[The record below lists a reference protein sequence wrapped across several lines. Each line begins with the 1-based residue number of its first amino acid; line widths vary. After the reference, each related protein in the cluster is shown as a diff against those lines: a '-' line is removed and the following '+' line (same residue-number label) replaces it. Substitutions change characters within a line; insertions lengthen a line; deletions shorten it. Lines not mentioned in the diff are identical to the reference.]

1 MTSRRWAAFCA
12 GLFAL
17 LSFVFY
23 GSALRAGFVADDWN
37 FLLIV
42 SQNPSP
48 AVLFEPLAERYF
60 RPLVVFV
67 YWANYRLFDLWVVP
81 YHVSVILAHA
91 AASALFCLLVTAISH
106 SRTTGLGA
114 ALLFAAFAGH
124 SEAVAWIGG
133 AADVLLAVL
142 LFGGL
147 VCLVRGLQTAV
158 EGGGSSKWLAAAA
171 VLLSAG
177 VLAKETGVVAPLLG
191 ACVAGVVALQRGS
204 DRAFV
209 VRRAAFALAGP
220 VAFIAAYLLL
230 RGQIVGSPI
239 AAYDDLATSGGF
251 FFSQLRAFVLRVF
264 LPAYSQLAL
273 AWARGHD
280 AALFAV
286 GFGAL
291 AAALWRRRDQRT
303 LIVFSVAAIAV
314 SLAPALPLT
323 ISLNTTETER
333 VVYIPTAFGAMLT
346 VLIVQAL
353 FASMLAQRLILS
365 LLVVVHAAALQRFNR
380 NWVDAGRAFDSIIRT
395 FVETVRAHDPGPAG
409 HVFLLNM
416 PDNVRGAYVFRRGF
430 YDALHFS
437 APDLQA
443 RHANIVGIDSH
454 TLWRADEPVAVAQ
467 MGANEFILD
476 VSPNRFVQTVP
487 PVRPFFEFLE
497 WTPHGYRLRFTP
509 AVGRGVVLKI
519 SGMQSLFVADVQ
531 GLGSPIGNVDLPAA
545 IEECSGSIRFSGWAL
560 DDEQVTEVRLHVS
573 HDDGPGAPLGAATWA
588 YNTRPDVAA
597 AYAGFPHLDRSEW
610 NYGVACDRLG
620 ALPAQVH
627 VVAVDSSGHQ
637 TTIGVRTLGSSAGR
651 MTPR

>member
-1 MTSRRWAAFCA
+1 MTSRQWAAFCA

-67 YWANYRLFDLWVVP
+67 YWANYQLFDLWVVP
-81 YHVSVILAHA
+81 YHVSVVLAHA
-91 AASALFCLLVTAISH
+91 AASTLFCLLVTALSN
-106 SRTTGLGA
+106 SRTTGLAA

-147 VCLVRGLQTAV
+147 VCLVRGLQTSLN
-158 EGGGSSKWLAAAA
+158 GGGSSKWLAAAA

-177 VLAKETGVVAPLLG
+177 VFAKETGVVAPLLG
-191 ACVAGVVALQRGS
+191 ACVAGVVALRRGS
-204 DRAFV
+204 DPAFV
-209 VRRAAFALAGP
+209 VRSAAFALVWP
-220 VAFIAAYLLL
+220 VAIIAAYLLL

-239 AAYDDLATSGGF
+239 AAYDDLATSSGF

-264 LPAYSQLAL
+264 LPAYSHVAL

-280 AALFAV
+280 VALFAV
-286 GFGAL
+286 GIAAL
-291 AAALWRRRDQRT
+291 AAALWRRRDQRI
-303 LIVFSVAAIAV
+303 LIVFSLGAIAV

-323 ISLNTTETER
+323 VSLNTTETER

-346 VLIVQAL
+346 VLIVRAL
-353 FASMLAQRLILS
+353 VASTLAQRLILS
-365 LLVVVHAAALQRFNR
+365 LLIVAHAAILQRFNR

-409 HVFLLNM
+409 HIFLLNF

-437 APDLQA
+437 APDLEA
-443 RHANIVGIDSH
+443 RHANIIGIDSH
-454 TLWRADEPVAVAQ
+454 TLWRAEEPVAVAQ
-467 MGANEFILD
+467 TGANEFILD
-476 VSPNRFVQTVP
+476 VSPNRFLQTVP

-509 AVGRGVVLKI
+509 AVARGVVLKV
-519 SGMQSLFVADVQ
+519 SGMQASFVADVR
-531 GLGSPIGNVDLPAA
+531 GLGSPIGNVDLPEATT
-545 IEECSGSIRFSGWAL
+545 ECSGSIRFSGWAL
-560 DDEQVTEVRLHVS
+560 DDERVEAVRLEITS
-573 HDDGPGAPLGAATWA
+573 PDGSRRSLGEATWA
-588 YNTRPDVAA
+588 SNTRPDVAA
-597 AYAGFPHLDRSEW
+597 AYAGFPHLDRTEW
-610 NYGVACDRLG
+610 NRVVTCAELGTPPVTVRAIASDRAGHATEIG
-620 ALPAQVH
+620 ARRFP
-627 VVAVDSSGHQ
+627 G
-637 TTIGVRTLGSSAGR
+637 RTR
-651 MTPR
+651 